1 MSESVDSDFWRVN
14 THYNEQKGAEE
25 REQVEEQEQGAVVTG
40 VTGPPEEA
48 EGQPPVQQ
56 LGNN

>member
-1 MSESVDSDFWRVN
+1 MNESVDSESWRAN

-25 REQVEEQEQGAVVTG
+25 REQVEEREQGAVVTG
-40 VTGPPEEA
+40 VTEPPEEA
-48 EGQPPVQQ
+48 EEQPPVQQ

>member
-1 MSESVDSDFWRVN
+1 M
-14 THYNEQKGAEE
+14 HYNEQKEAEE
-25 REQVEEQEQGAVVTG
+25 REQVEEREQGAVVAG

-48 EGQPPVQQ
+48 EEQPPVQQ